1 MRWIL
6 DANTLIYLIKANL
19 QDKFLQLIHDPAII
33 DSSVHEEVV
42 ERGIAQGHL
51 DAIAAKRFL
60 EENQI
65 PIIPVD
71 VSNDITY
78 FKDVGEASCYNLTK
92 QSGTCITSDTR
103 AIKKLKTTG
112 ASCMQLDI
120 FFLTKFLEHSID
132 EITLE
137 NTLDDLLHVNATTPE
152 RKMEILKKTR
162 TIKTEDAP

>member
-19 QDKFLQLIHDPAII
+19 QDQFLQLIHDPAII
-33 DSSVHEEVV
+33 DSSVYEEVV
-42 ERGIAQGHL
+42 EQGIARGHL

-60 EENQI
+60 EENQV

-78 FKDVGEASCYNLTK
+78 FKDAGEASCYVLAK

-103 AIKKLKTTG
+103 ALKKLKTAG
-112 ASCMQLDI
+112 ASGMQLDV
-120 FFLTKFLEHSID
+120 FFLTKFLENNID
-132 EITLE
+132 ETTLE
-137 NTLDDLLHVNATTPE
+137 SILDDLLQVNGTTPE
-152 RKMEILKKTR
+152 RKMQILKNTR
-162 TIKTEDAP
+162 IKRTGDAP